1 MPYDGLTL
9 YHITKEL
16 KNLTGTKI
24 HKVYQPVKDEIILFF
39 SDKDK
44 TMVQIS
50 SDSSQARVSTT
61 TNKYDNPAN
70 PGGFCML
77 LRKYLIGSQLKDVYQ
92 KDFDRIIVF
101 DLENLDDAGRL
112 LKLELIAEI
121 MGRYSNIILVN
132 KETGKIIDSIK
143 HVSSLVSSYR
153 EVLPK
158 RDYMSPPNEKV
169 NPFDYEEDNFLDL
182 LSFNMDK
189 NISTA
194 YMNTFNGISKQLSR
208 SILMDIGCE
217 DKTLREYGSRSE
229 IIALTDR
236 FLTSLK
242 EKTEHDGGYLYYDP
256 DGKVKEFSSAY
267 YSVFEEYSAET
278 TDTLNLATEKYY
290 LSKAVKSH
298 ISERYEHI
306 ISKVSTLLSREEGK
320 LAVRKK
326 ELANAQDSEK
336 YNIAGT
342 LLLSN
347 LHKITKGDL
356 SVEVDNYYEDGM
368 PKLTISLEPH
378 LNPSQNANRY
388 FKLYTKAKN
397 AVIHLESLI
406 EQSENEVY
414 FLSSQLC
421 YLKNARNAS
430 QAEEI
435 IAELVKHGTIRL
447 KKNQTVKKE
456 VPSMPM
462 KVMYGDNEI
471 LIGRND
477 RQNDRLTFK
486 MANPDDIWLHTKD
499 IAGSHVILRTNGGNY
514 PDEAL
519 DAAAKIA
526 AYYSKGR
533 ESGKTEVDYTFAK
546 YVKKPSGA
554 PAGKVIYTN
563 QHTAYVT
570 PLSPED
576 LGAVEVK

>member
-1 MPYDGLTL
+1 MPYDGLSL

-16 KNLTGTKI
+16 KKLVGTKI
-24 HKVYQPVKDEIILFF
+24 HKVYQPVKDEVILFF

-50 SDSSQARVSTT
+50 ADSSQARVSTT
-61 TNKYDNPAN
+61 TNKYDNPTT
-70 PGGFCML
+70 PSGFCML

-92 KDFDRIIVF
+92 ENFDRIIVF
-101 DLENLDDAGRL
+101 YLENLDDVGRL
-112 LKLELIAEI
+112 LRLKLIAEV
-121 MGRYSNIILVN
+121 MGKYSNLILVDS
-132 KETGKIIDSIK
+132 ETGKIIDSIK
-143 HVSSLVSSYR
+143 HVTSLVSSYR

-158 RDYMSPPNEKV
+158 KDYVAPPSEKV
-169 NPFDYEEDNFLDL
+169 NPFDYEEDNFLNL

-189 NISTA
+189 SISAA

-208 SILMDIGCE
+208 SILLDIGCE
-217 DKTLREYGSRSE
+217 DTTLREYGSRDD
-229 IIALTDR
+229 ILRLTKEYV
-236 FLTSLK
+236 TSLT
-242 EKTEHDGGYLYYDP
+242 EKTTSDKAFLYYDK
-256 DGKVKEFSSAY
+256 DGKIKEFSGAY
-267 YSVFEEYSAET
+267 YSIFEEYSAEECESM
-278 TDTLNLATEKYY
+278 NLATEKYY
-290 LSKAVKSH
+290 LSKAVKAH

-306 ISKVSTLLSREEGK
+306 IQKVSTLLSREEGK

-326 ELANAQDSEK
+326 ELLDAQDSEK

-347 LHKITKGDL
+347 MHKITKGDT

-397 AVIHLESLI
+397 AVIHLEGLI
-406 EQSENEVY
+406 EQSENEIY

-421 YLKNARNAS
+421 YLKNAQNAS

-435 IAELVKHGTIRL
+435 ISELVKHGTIRL
-447 KKNQTVKKE
+447 KKNQSVRKD

-462 KVMYGDNEI
+462 KLMFGENEI

-499 IAGSHVILRTNGGNY
+499 IAGSHVILRTNGGIY

-519 DAAAKIA
+519 DAAAKLA
-526 AYYSKGR
+526 AHYSKGR
-533 ESGKTEVDYTFAK
+533 DSGKTEVDYTFAK
-546 YVKKPSGA
+546 YVKKPAGA

-563 QHTAYVT
+563 QHTAYVV

-576 LGAVEVK
+576 VGAVEVK